1 MCWEIT
7 DCEKAREMEER
18 RNETAKYLWILVGI
32 GKRGEINEEEREQE
46 MKNKR
51 ENQREKQ

>member
-1 MCWEIT
+1 
-7 DCEKAREMEER
+7 MEER
-18 RNETAKYLWILVGI
+18 RNERAKYSWILVGI

-51 ENQREKQ
+51 DNQREKAVNVFK